1 MKILVLNSGSSS
13 IKFQLIEMTGRSVI
27 ASGIVEKIGEETG
40 HTEIHTDEGSEHL
53 EEAVADHGAGLKI
66 IQGLLKNTGSIEDF
80 DALGGIGHRV
90 VHGGEE
96 FHEPVR
102 IDDHV
107 MDVIAA
113 LSPFAP
119 LHNPANLQGVRV
131 AMALAPHVPQV
142 AVFDTAFHQ
151 SIPPEAY
158 LYALPKSLYEH
169 EGIRRYGFHGTSHHY
184 VAKEAAVYLGKPL
197 ESLNLITLHLGN
209 GASVTAIKKGKSVDT
224 SMGMTPLEGLVMGT
238 RCGDM
243 DPEILLYLHREKG
256 MKAPELERLVNKES
270 GLKGLCGT
278 NDMREV
284 IERMEAGDAAAR
296 TAFNVFDYRVRKYL
310 GSYCTVLG
318 HLDAVVFTGGIGEH
332 APQVREAVCAGL
344 EEIFGIT
351 VDPKK
356 NEGCA
361 GGICPIH
368 RDEARV
374 AVLVVPTNEELEI
387 AIQTEAVVKTL
398 EKRR

>member
-1 MKILVLNSGSSS
+1 MRILVLNCGSSS
-13 IKFQLIEMTGRSVI
+13 IKFQLIEMRGRSVL
-27 ASGIVEKIGEETG
+27 ASGIVEKIGETSG
-40 HTEIHTDEGSEHL
+40 DAEIHTEEGSERIEHPI
-53 EEAVADHGAGLKI
+53 ADHSEGLEI
-66 IQGLLKNTGSIEDF
+66 IRKLLINSGTIDDF

-90 VHGGEE
+90 VHGGER
-96 FHEPVR
+96 FHSPIR
-102 IDDHV
+102 IDTEV
-107 MDVIAA
+107 MAA
-113 LSPFAP
+113 IETLIPFAP
-119 LHNPANLQGVRV
+119 LHNPANLEGIRV
-131 AMALAPHVPQV
+131 AMKLAPHVPQV

-151 SIPPEAY
+151 DIPEEAY
-158 LYALPKSLYEH
+158 LYALPKALYEK

-184 VAKEAAVYLGKPL
+184 VAKAAAAHLGRPL

-238 RCGDM
+238 RCGDL

-256 MKAPELERLVNKES
+256 MKAPDLERLVNKES

-284 IERMEAGDAAAR
+284 IERMEAGDEAAR

-351 VDPKK
+351 VDPQK
-356 NEGCA
+356 NVSCA
-361 GGICPIH
+361 GGVCPIQ
-368 RDEARV
+368 RDGARV

-387 AIQTEAVVKTL
+387 AIQTEAIVTA
-398 EKRR
+398 EKE